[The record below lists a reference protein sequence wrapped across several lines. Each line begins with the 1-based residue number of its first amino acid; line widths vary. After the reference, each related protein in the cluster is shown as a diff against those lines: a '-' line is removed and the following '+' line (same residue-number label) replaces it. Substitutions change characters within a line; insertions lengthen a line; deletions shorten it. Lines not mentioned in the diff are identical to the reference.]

1 MKKTLKRALTALIA
15 AALLLSCLP
24 LGILAATESE
34 YDRLWEEKM
43 QAEKEKP
50 LKHWEYG
57 NADYPFVSLTFLSPI
72 VLLYTDVVDEITVEV
87 IPYYN
92 EQGFASSFS
101 FLSSTYLF
109 SDDAKNLLWYVPEF
123 EEVCR
128 DVCYANGKMRELI
141 PPLYILIRE
150 YGVEKEELLAAY
162 QKMKT
167 EPEAI
172 CALEVFSDDEQWERL
187 SSQVRRYQTQSS
199 LPAYLIDA
207 LYLENEAQA
216 KSLVAHWYTAVVDG
230 EVLTSFD
237 LFYNCKYSFE
247 ELKARS
253 ILTKEF
259 RRMMDEIEAHEA
271 IDNNYEM
278 SEKGRILYEQ
288 LQVYLAENPENDPP
302 KTGDPTAAY
311 ALIFTLAALP
321 FAGFGVAEW
330 KRRRR
335 AV

>member
-24 LGILAATESE
+24 LGALADTESE

-43 QAEKEKP
+43 QAEKENP
-50 LKHWEYG
+50 LSYGEYG
-57 NADYPFVSLTFLSPI
+57 NADYPFVTWFPR
-72 VLLYTDVVDEITVEV
+72 VLLYTDIAQEITIEE
-87 IPYYN
+87 IPYYDKG
-92 EQGFASSFS
+92 GFASIERYY
-101 FLSSTYLF
+101 TDAYLF
-109 SDDAKNLLWYVPEF
+109 SDEESNLIWYVPEF
-123 EEVCR
+123 KELCREVCFTG
-128 DVCYANGKMRELI
+128 GKTRELI
-141 PPLYILIRE
+141 PPMYVLIQA
-150 YGVEKEELLAAY
+150 YGIEKEELLEAY
-162 QKMKT
+162 QKMMT
-167 EPEAI
+167 EPESIRSLAWESEEKWACI
-172 CALEVFSDDEQWERL
+172 SDSVTWYKENAE
-187 SSQVRRYQTQSS
+187 
-199 LPAYLIDA
+199 LPAMYYIDA
-207 LYLENEAQA
+207 LYLEDESQVKSIFAQ
-216 KSLVAHWYTAVVDG
+216 WYTAVVDG
-230 EVLTSFD
+230 EVLTSYD

-288 LQVYLAENPENDPP
+288 LQAYLAENPENDPP

-321 FAGFGVAEW
+321 LAGLGVAEW
-330 KRRRR
+330 KKRRR